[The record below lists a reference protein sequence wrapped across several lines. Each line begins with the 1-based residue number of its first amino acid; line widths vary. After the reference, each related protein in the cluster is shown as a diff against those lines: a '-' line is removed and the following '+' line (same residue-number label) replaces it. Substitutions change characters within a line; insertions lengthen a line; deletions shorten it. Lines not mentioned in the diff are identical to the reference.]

1 MAAADPASA
10 GPAWD
15 WDVRDPE
22 VQADQLRAYDRM
34 RAGCPVAHSEHLG
47 WSVFRHA
54 DVEAIALDHAT
65 YSSRVSAAHPAVP
78 NGYDPPDHDEYRTLV
93 DRYFDDGDVAGYA
106 SSFQTIARELT
117 DALPDDADVEFIDGF
132 ALDYALRTQQA
143 WLHWPDYTQLALRDW
158 VARNQRATLA
168 GDRAAIEEVARDFDD
183 TVRRVIAD
191 RRAQPATSS
200 GSGSGS
206 GDDPT
211 SRLLRETIDG
221 EPLSEELIVS
231 ILRNWTVGELGTM
244 AASVGILV
252 DHLARHPDL
261 QESLRN
267 SPEELTAAIDEILR
281 IHSPLVSNRRVTTR
295 PVELGGR
302 RIDAGER
309 ITIFWASANRDEAVF
324 GDPDAYRPEV
334 NAPHNVLYGR
344 GIHAC
349 PGAGLARLELR
360 VALSALL
367 AGTRRMELVPG
378 PPDYAAY
385 PASGFHTLLL
395 RITR

>member
-1 MAAADPASA
+1 MVAADPPA
-10 GPAWD
+10 GSPWA
-15 WDVRDPE
+15 WDVRSPE
-22 VQADQLRAYDRM
+22 VRSDQLRAYDRM
-34 RAGCPVAHSEHLG
+34 RANCPVAHSEHLG

-65 YSSRVSAAHPAVP
+65 YSSKVSAAHPAVP
-78 NGYDPPDHDEYRTLV
+78 NGYDPPGHDVYRTLV
-93 DRYFDDGDVAGYA
+93 DRYFAAEDVAGYEA
-106 SSFQTIARELT
+106 AFRAIARELT

-132 ALDYALRTQQA
+132 ALNYALRTQQA
-143 WLHWPDYTQLALRDW
+143 WLHWPDYTETALRDW

-191 RRAQPATSS
+191 RRAQP
-200 GSGSGS
+200 GSGSD
-206 GDDPT
+206 GDAT

-252 DHLARHPDL
+252 EHLARHPDL
-261 QESLRN
+261 QDSLRTSPESL
-267 SPEELTAAIDEILR
+267 PGAIDEILR

-302 RIDAGER
+302 RIEAGER

-324 GDPDAYRPEV
+324 GDPDAYRPED

-344 GIHAC
+344 GIHVC

-360 VALSALL
+360 VALAALL
-367 AGTRRMELVPG
+367 VGTRRMELVPG
-378 PPDYAAY
+378 PPDYATY
-385 PASGFHTLLL
+385 PASGFRTLLL

>member
-10 GPAWD
+10 ESAWD
-15 WDVRDPE
+15 WDVRSPE
-22 VQADQLRAYDRM
+22 VQSDQLRAYDRM

-54 DVEAIALDHAT
+54 DVEAVALDHAT
-65 YSSRVSAAHPAVP
+65 YSSRVSVAHPAVP
-78 NGYDPPDHDEYRTLV
+78 NGYDPPDHDVYRTLV
-93 DRYFDDGDVAGYA
+93 DRYFAAEDVAGYETA
-106 SSFQTIARELT
+106 FRTIARELT
-117 DALPDDADVEFIDGF
+117 DALPDHADVEFIDGF

-143 WLHWPDYTQLALRDW
+143 WLHWPDYTRDALRAW

-168 GDRAAIEEVARDFDD
+168 GDRAAIDQVARDFDD

-191 RRAQPATSS
+191 RRAQP
-200 GSGSGS
+200 GP
-206 GDDPT
+206 DDDAT

-221 EPLSEELIVS
+221 EPLWEELIVS

-267 SPEELTAAIDEILR
+267 SPAELPSAIDEILR
-281 IHSPLVSNRRVTTR
+281 IHSPLVANRRVTTR
-295 PVELGGR
+295 PVVLGGR
-302 RIDAGER
+302 SIAEGER
-309 ITIFWASANRDEAVF
+309 ITIFWASANRDETVF
-324 GDPDAYRPEV
+324 GDPDEYRPEA

-344 GIHAC
+344 GIHVC

-367 AGTRRMELVPG
+367 AGTRRIDLVPG
-378 PPDYAAY
+378 PVDHAAY
-385 PASGFHTLLL
+385 PASGFHTLPV

>member
-1 MAAADPASA
+1 MAAADPVATGST
-10 GPAWD
+10 GD
-15 WDVRDPE
+15 SDVRSPE
-22 VQADQLRAYDRM
+22 VRSDQLRAYDRM
-34 RAGCPVAHSEHLG
+34 RANCPVAHSEHLG

-54 DVEAIALDHAT
+54 DVEAIALDHAR
-65 YSSRVSAAHPAVP
+65 YSSKVSAAHPAVP
-78 NGYDPPDHDEYRTLV
+78 NGYDPPEHEVYRSMV
-93 DRYFDDGDVAGYA
+93 DRYFEPDDVAGYA
-106 SSFQTIARELT
+106 SAFRAIADELT
-117 DALPDDADVEFIDGF
+117 EALPDDEEVEFIDRF
-132 ALDYALRTQQA
+132 ALSYALRTQQA
-143 WLHWPDYTQLALRDW
+143 WLQWPDYTETALRDC
-158 VARNQRATLA
+158 VSRNQRATLA

-191 RRAQPATSS
+191 RRAQP
-200 GSGSGS
+200 GSGS
-206 GDDPT
+206 GDDAT

-221 EPLSEELIVS
+221 EPLTEESIVS

-252 DHLARHPDL
+252 EHLARHPGL
-261 QESLRN
+261 QDSLRT
-267 SPEELTAAIDEILR
+267 SPEGLPGAIDEILR

-302 RIDAGER
+302 SIGAGDR

-324 GDPDAYRPEV
+324 GDPDAYRPEA

-349 PGAGLARLELR
+349 PGADLARLELR

-367 AGTRRMELVPG
+367 VGTRRMELVPG
-378 PPDYAAY
+378 PPDHATY
-385 PASGFHTLLL
+385 PASGFRTLPL

>member
-1 MAAADPASA
+1 
-10 GPAWD
+10 
-15 WDVRDPE
+15 
-22 VQADQLRAYDRM
+22 
-34 RAGCPVAHSEHLG
+34 
-47 WSVFRHA
+47 
-54 DVEAIALDHAT
+54 
-65 YSSRVSAAHPAVP
+65 
-78 NGYDPPDHDEYRTLV
+78 
-93 DRYFDDGDVAGYA
+93 
-106 SSFQTIARELT
+106 
-117 DALPDDADVEFIDGF
+117 
-132 ALDYALRTQQA
+132 
-143 WLHWPDYTQLALRDW
+143 
-158 VARNQRATLA
+158 
-168 GDRAAIEEVARDFDD
+168 
-183 TVRRVIAD
+183 
-191 RRAQPATSS
+191 
-200 GSGSGS
+200 
-206 GDDPT
+206 
-211 SRLLRETIDG
+211 
-221 EPLSEELIVS
+221 
-231 ILRNWTVGELGTM
+231 M